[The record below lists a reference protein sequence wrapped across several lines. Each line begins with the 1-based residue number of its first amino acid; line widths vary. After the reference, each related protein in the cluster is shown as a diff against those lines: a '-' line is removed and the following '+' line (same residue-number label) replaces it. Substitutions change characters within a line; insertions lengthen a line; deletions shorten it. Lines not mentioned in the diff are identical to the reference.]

1 MLCKPKSNRWVPE
14 SLVVLSLML
23 GLGGCVSTPTQSG
36 SSTASVPTSATL
48 DSNPATKAKRPL
60 VVATNT
66 VVCDLTRQIAGDT
79 IDLKCLIDPGS
90 DPHEY
95 APKPDDR
102 KAIEQAALIFYGG
115 YGFEPQ
121 LIKLIKATSNAAP
134 KVAVDEAAVS
144 KPQTFEEDGKTVTDP
159 HVFHDAANGALMAA
173 VISKQL
179 TQLEPDEASVYAA
192 NAKKVEIELTQI
204 HRWIAAQIMT
214 IPIAQRKLVTTHD
227 AFGYYSKAYGIPI
240 EGALQGIDTEE
251 KATPTRVKDL
261 VKDLQTTQVP
271 VIFAETTANAK
282 LIETVA
288 KEAKVSVSKQ
298 ALFADGLGEKGTNAD
313 TYQTMLIANTQAI
326 VTGLGGKFTPFYTK

>member
-1 MLCKPKSNRWVPE
+1 MLCKPRSNRWKRE
-14 SLVVLSLML
+14 RLAVLSLL
-23 GLGGCVSTPTQSG
+23 VGLSSCVAAPPSPVGSPT
-36 SSTASVPTSATL
+36 TSAQT
-48 DSNPATKAKRPL
+48 SVTGAPHPL

-66 VVCDLTRQIAGDT
+66 VVCDLTRQLAADT
-79 IDLKCLIDPGS
+79 ITLKCLIDAGA

-102 KAIEQAALIFYGG
+102 RAIEQAALIFYGG

-121 LIKLIKATSNAAP
+121 LIKLINATSNSAP
-134 KVAVDEAAVS
+134 KVAVDEAAVAD
-144 KPQTFEEDGKTVTDP
+144 PQTFEEDGKTVPDP
-159 HVFHDAANGALMAA
+159 HVFHNAANGARMAA

-179 TQLEPDEASVYAA
+179 AQLKPDKASFYAA
-192 NAKKVEIELTQI
+192 KAKKVETELTQI
-204 HRWIAAQIMT
+204 HRWIAAQTMT

-240 EGALQGIDTEE
+240 QGALQGIDTEE

-261 VKDLQTTQVP
+261 VKDIQTTQVP

-313 TYQTMLIANTQAI
+313 TYQRMLIANTQAI
-326 VTGLGGKFTPFYTK
+326 VTGLGGRFTPFYTK